1 MVQYQNYWTTWI
13 CISTYFIWLQ
23 QSLMVSVQMVSDVF
37 MMARKLLKWPLNKRV
52 WTIFVVRAFL
62 EQRTND
68 ALCTGTIR
76 PPFCFHNKIMACT
89 TGTPAWC
96 FRHVTKPTF
105 IEVNPVLHTCQSKQI
120 IYISRT
126 TPLMKREHEKQPHY
140 DTMVHR
146 PTVSVRC
153 GAGNARVCF
162 SYVDPVAT
170 WTKLNHN
177 NDTEVAMSLGVQQDW
192 PMSPFCSRE
201 PICPQRWRYYFNGS
215 SCC

>member
-1 MVQYQNYWTTWI
+1 MRFVPEQ
-13 CISTYFIWLQ
+13 SDLPFAFITRLWHAQQEHLQ
-23 QSLMVSVQMVSDVF
+23 
-37 MMARKLLKWPLNKRV
+37 
-52 WTIFVVRAFL
+52 
-62 EQRTND
+62 
-68 ALCTGTIR
+68 
-76 PPFCFHNKIMACT
+76 
-89 TGTPAWC
+89 WC

-153 GAGNARVCF
+153 GAGNARACF

-170 WTKLNHN
+170 WTKLNDN
-177 NDTEVAMSLGVQQDW
+177 NDTEVAMSLGVQQD
-192 PMSPFCSRE
+192 
-201 PICPQRWRYYFNGS
+201 
-215 SCC
+215 